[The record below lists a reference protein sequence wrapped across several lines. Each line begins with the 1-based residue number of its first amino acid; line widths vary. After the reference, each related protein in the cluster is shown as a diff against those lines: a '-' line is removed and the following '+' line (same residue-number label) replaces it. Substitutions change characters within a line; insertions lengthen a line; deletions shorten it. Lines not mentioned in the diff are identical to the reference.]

1 MSMPK
6 NKKIRKG
13 EEKMK
18 NANVRKM
25 IRAAN
30 LSHWQ
35 VAEALGVSEF
45 TFCRWLRKEFSAE
58 QIEDVKTAIEKAK
71 EEKHEQ

>member
-1 MSMPK
+1 MK
-6 NKKIRKG
+6 
-13 EEKMK
+13 KMK

-25 IRAAN
+25 IKAAN

-35 VAEALGVSEF
+35 IAEALGVSEF

-58 QIEDVKTAIEKAK
+58 QIEAVKTAIENAK
-71 EEKHEQ
+71 EDNA